1 MAANI
6 RGSNEPSSHAYMDKA
21 NNIEFEP
28 IECHHTEPCLGTC
41 LMCDYEVSY
50 LDRKLQEKQ
59 GRGEKIELKGLMSG
73 KDE

>member
-1 MAANI
+1 
-6 RGSNEPSSHAYMDKA
+6 
-21 NNIEFEP
+21 
-28 IECHHTEPCLGTC
+28 
-41 LMCDYEVSY
+41 MCDYEVSY